1 MGGNLNMLKKFGLAL
16 LLSTAL
22 AAQASAAGCVL
33 EQALHNIEYGAI
45 QLNAEYARETIPILD
60 EMHRLLPNN
69 STNNLP
75 TGLQLSARASQ
86 RFEKISFDLLK
97 IRSQGMILSAY
108 VRDARVIGRAAQVA
122 RNMLNGKD
130 YTDKDPDYFYFQILA
145 FTTVAYYGTLEG
157 KLDFNPSTDD
167 CSLDSGLWSSEESA
181 LNGFN
186 AVKTNEAWD
195 RVLATARQFKIDTRQ
210 EGWFSRLDS
219 IPSFPARKQAQA
231 DLRMVQGLSKVRE
244 HTKSIEALRALNQVS
259 LRIYSTHRAD
269 INASRKDK
277 ADLENRFGST
287 WEAEL
292 KASDDRTKRLEGV
305 IRIVQEKMPSDSMIQ
320 SQQMLDVVKKIE
332 STP

>member
-1 MGGNLNMLKKFGLAL
+1 MLKKFGLAL

-33 EQALHNIEYGAI
+33 EQALHNVEYGAI
-45 QLNAEYARETIPILD
+45 QLNAQYARQMTPILD
-60 EMHRLLPNN
+60 EMQRLLPNN
-69 STNNLP
+69 STNSLP
-75 TGLQLSARASQ
+75 TGLQLSPGASQ

-97 IRSQGMILSAY
+97 MRSQEMILSAY

-122 RNMLNGKD
+122 RNMLNGED

-145 FTTVAYYGTLEG
+145 FATVAYYGTLEG

-167 CSLDSGLWSSEESA
+167 CSLDSGLWSSEESE

-186 AVKTNEAWD
+186 AVKTKEAWD

-210 EGWFSRLDS
+210 QGWFSQLDS

-231 DLRMVQGLSKVRE
+231 DFRMVQGLSKVRE
-244 HTKSIEALRALNQVS
+244 HAKSIEALRALNLVS
-259 LRIYSTHRAD
+259 LRIYNTHRAD
-269 INASRKDK
+269 INASTKDK
-277 ADLENRFGST
+277 ADFENRFGST

-305 IRIVQEKMPSDSMIQ
+305 IQIVQEKMPSDSMIQ
-320 SQQMLDVVKKIE
+320 TQQMLDVMKKIE